1 MTRYRA
7 AWVLPVSGPPIRDGW
22 VATHEGRIVGVGDD
36 RDRPQGPE
44 QDLGDV
50 ALMPGLVNAHTHLEL
65 SYLHGQVPAASSFVT
80 WIRGVVGARR
90 QRPDPNASEILDSV
104 RAGIRESVA
113 AGTALVGDISN
124 TLVTFEPLAASDLGG
139 VVFHEL
145 LRFNTADPEGV
156 VEQACRQIDAL
167 PLRTTLKASLAAHAP
182 YSVSPLVFR
191 AIRRAMDGR
200 ASVPFSVHLAESRD
214 ETEFIA
220 TAGGDWRQFLE
231 DVGSWDPAFE
241 TPGVSPVAY
250 LDGLGFLG
258 PRLLAVH
265 GVQMDR
271 GDLARLVA
279 RGTTLVTSPRSN
291 QHTGAGVPPVA
302 SFFASGLRVA
312 IGTDS
317 LASTPDLNLFSEVA
331 ELRRLAPE
339 VPAARLIRSAT
350 IEGAHALGF
359 EASFGTIEVG
369 KRSRLLAVAIP
380 AGVTDVEEYLVSGI
394 EPGQLTWVGDALP
407 GPHA

>member
-1 MTRYRA
+1 
-7 AWVLPVSGPPIRDGW
+7 
-22 VATHEGRIVGVGDD
+22 
-36 RDRPQGPE
+36 
-44 QDLGDV
+44 
-50 ALMPGLVNAHTHLEL
+50 MPGLVNAHTHLEL
-65 SYLHGQVPAASSFVT
+65 SYLRGQVPAAESFVT

-90 QRPDPNASEILDSV
+90 QRPDPNALDILDSV
-104 RAGIRESVA
+104 QAGIDESVA

-124 TLVTFEPLAASDLGG
+124 TLVSYEPLASSALGG

-145 LRFNTADPEGV
+145 LRFNTADADGV

-167 PLRTTLKASLAAHAP
+167 PAHAWVKASLAAHAP

-191 AIRRAMDGR
+191 AIRRVMDAR
-200 ASVPFSVHLAESRD
+200 SPVPFSVHLAESRD

-220 TAGGDWRQFLE
+220 TAGGEWRRFLE
-231 DVGSWDPAFE
+231 DVGSWDPTFE
-241 TPGVSPVAY
+241 APGVSPVAY
-250 LDGLGFLG
+250 LDDIGFLA

-265 GVQMDR
+265 GVQMTP

-279 RGTTLVTSPRSN
+279 QDATLVTSPRSN

-302 SFFASGLRVA
+302 GFYASGVRVA

-317 LASTPDLNLFSEVA
+317 LASTPDLNLFSEMA

-359 EASFGTIEVG
+359 DASFGTIEVG
-369 KRSRLLAVAIP
+369 KRSRLLTVAVP
-380 AGVTDVEEYLVSGI
+380 ATVTDVEEYLLSGI
-394 EPGQLTWVGDALP
+394 EPGQLTWVGEPLP